1 MKLTSHLRY
10 KYLDQW
16 DKAMLDLE
24 REFQFLES
32 TQNTIVEV
40 SNHLRL
46 VIVQRGSLIFVF
58 NFSSNVDQE
67 HVQVGVSIPGQY
79 RVILDSD
86 ASEFDGR
93 GKSAKRGIHVV
104 NSKVTE
110 EGNCASKDPSY
121 RSQINRPYYVNVYA
135 PSRSCIVLT
144 CIS

>member
-1 MKLTSHLRY
+1 
-10 KYLDQW
+10 
-16 DKAMLDLE
+16 MLDLE
-24 REFQFLES
+24 RKFQFLES

-46 VIVQRGSLIFVF
+46 VIVERGSLIFVL
-58 NFSSNVDQE
+58 NFSSSVDQE

-79 RVILDSD
+79 RVLLDSD

-93 GKSAKRGIHVV
+93 GKLAKRNIHIL
-104 NSKVTE
+104 NSKITE
-110 EGNCASKDPSY
+110 SWNCAVEVQSY

-135 PSRSCIVLT
+135 PSRSCVVLT